1 MVRPLTMFRAMRM
14 QMDQFGLE
22 PDYRVKGLSGLP
34 AVLAAM

>member
-1 MVRPLTMFRAMRM
+1 M

-34 AVLAAM
+34 ALLAGK